1 MSRRLK
7 NLKGDKLLAFEQ
19 QLSETRL
26 ERVRYAA
33 RQRQRGL
40 MVLMEDVHNPHNL
53 AAIARSCD
61 AFGVQDIGFTATH
74 QNLFDPEQVGKV
86 SSSSASKWL
95 DYHIYTDGTR
105 ACLESLKADG
115 WQIVATVATPDAIS
129 IYEMDFAQ
137 IEPMVLLVG
146 NEHAGLSDEA
156 IALADHHVTIPMR
169 GMIQSLNVSV
179 ATAITLAEITRQRD
193 ASPQRFTVDD
203 DEAQALLVEFIRRSL
218 PLPRREQRQTP
229 DV

>member
-1 MSRRLK
+1 MTRHPVYPKS
-7 NLKGDKLLAFEQ
+7 DDLLAFEQ
-19 QLSETRL
+19 QLTERRL

-33 RQRQRGL
+33 RERQRGL

-61 AFGVQDIGFTATH
+61 AFGVQNIGFTATN
-74 QNLFDPEQVGKV
+74 QNLFDPEQVGRV

-105 ACLESLKADG
+105 TCLESLKADG
-115 WQIVATVATPDAIS
+115 WQMVATVAAPEAVS
-129 IYEMDFAQ
+129 IYEMDFTR
-137 IEPMVLLVG
+137 IEQMALLVG

-156 IALADHHVTIPMR
+156 ISLADHHVTIPMR
-169 GMIQSLNVSV
+169 GMIHSFNVSV

-203 DEAQALLVEFIRRSL
+203 DEAQRLLVEFIRRSL
-218 PLPRREQRQTP
+218 PIPKR
-229 DV
+229 